1 MAKVV
6 IGVDPHKRI
15 NAVVVVN
22 SRAQVLARAQFV
34 NDAQGFRE
42 LRRFSRQWRP
52 RTWAIEGCNGVGKH
66 VAQRLVAAGERV
78 VDVSTRRAAL
88 VRVFAGGN
96 GRKNDDTDAHS
107 IALVG
112 LHAPDLPAVRADD
125 RRTALRLLSN
135 RRRELIGQRTQCVNR
150 LHRDLVGLVAGGAPR
165 SLNAKKAR
173 ALLASVKPRDEIG
186 RLRRHLAAELL
197 SELVTL
203 DKKIGAIEAEVRA
216 LVRSTPT
223 GLPKIYGVGPVITA
237 LTLGEVGDIAR
248 FADRNH
254 FASYNGT
261 APDDKGSAGNPAH
274 CVNIKGNRKL
284 NHAIHMI
291 AITQIRNRNSPGRA
305 YYKRKLAQ
313 SKTKK
318 EALRALKRKIS
329 DVIYRQLVADAQLA
343 MGPGGQAGTTL
354 TASVTDP
361 TPTAGT
367 SDKPQP
373 GPTENSTPLASTG

>member
-1 MAKVV
+1 VAKVV

-66 VAQRLVAAGERV
+66 VAQRLVAAGEQV

>member
-1 MAKVV
+1 VAKVV

>member
-1 MAKVV
+1 LPAFHVATAA
-6 IGVDPHKRI
+6 DLDR
-15 NAVVVVN
+15 
-22 SRAQVLARAQFV
+22 RA
-34 NDAQGFRE
+34 
-42 LRRFSRQWRP
+42 LRRFS
-52 RTWAIEGCNGVGKH
+52 V
-66 VAQRLVAAGERV
+66 
-78 VDVSTRRAAL
+78 
-88 VRVFAGGN
+88 
-96 GRKNDDTDAHS
+96 
-107 IALVG
+107 VG
-112 LHAPDLPAVRADD
+112 LTAGTSTLDRTIEEVHRALLEIVPLPSPEA
-125 RRTALRLLSN
+125 
-135 RRRELIGQRTQCVNR
+135 
-150 LHRDLVGLVAGGAPR
+150 GLVAGGAPR
-165 SLNAKKAR
+165 ALTAKKAK
-173 ALLASVKPRDEIG
+173 ALLASVRPRDEIG
-186 RLRRHLAAELL
+186 RLRRQLAADLL
-197 SELVTL
+197 AELVTL
-203 DKKIGAIEAEVRA
+203 DKKIAAIETEVRT

-237 LTLGEVGDIAR
+237 LTLGEVGDVAR

-261 APDDKGSAGNPAH
+261 APDDKGSAGSPAH

-291 AITQIRNRNSPGRA
+291 AITQIRNRKSPGRA
-305 YYKRKLAQ
+305 YYDRKLAQ

-343 MGPGGQAGTTL
+343 VGPGGQAGTTL

-373 GPTENSTPLASTG
+373 GPNPNFTLLASTG

>member
-1 MAKVV
+1 VAKVV

-305 YYKRKLAQ
+305 YYERKLAQ

>member
-15 NAVVVVN
+15 NAVVVLN
-22 SRAQVLARAQFV
+22 SCAKVLARAQFV
-34 NDAQGFRE
+34 NDAEGFRE

-112 LHAPDLPAVRADD
+112 LHTPDLPEVRADD

-165 SLNAKKAR
+165 ALTAKKAK
-173 ALLASVKPRDEIG
+173 ALLASVRPRDEIG

-197 SELVTL
+197 AELVTL
-203 DKKIGAIEAEVRA
+203 DKKVGAIETELRTM
-216 LVRSTPT
+216 VRSTPT

-237 LTLGEVGDIAR
+237 LTLGEVGDVAR

-291 AITQIRNRNSPGRA
+291 AITQIRNRKSPGRA
-305 YYKRKLAQ
+305 YYDRKLAQ

-343 MGPGGQAGTTL
+343 VGPGGQAGTTL

-373 GPTENSTPLASTG
+373 GPNPNFTPLANIA

>member
-305 YYKRKLAQ
+305 YYERKLAQ

-329 DVIYRQLVADAQLA
+329 AVIYRQLVADAQLA

>member
-1 MAKVV
+1 M
-6 IGVDPHKRI
+6 
-15 NAVVVVN
+15 
-22 SRAQVLARAQFV
+22 
-34 NDAQGFRE
+34 
-42 LRRFSRQWRP
+42 
-52 RTWAIEGCNGVGKH
+52 
-66 VAQRLVAAGERV
+66 

-112 LHAPDLPAVRADD
+112 LHTPDLPEVHADD

-135 RRRELIGQRTQCVNR
+135 RRRELVGQRTQCVNR

-165 SLNAKKAR
+165 VLTAKKAR
-173 ALLASVKPRDEIG
+173 ALLASVRPRDEIG

-197 SELVTL
+197 AELVTL
-203 DKKIGAIEAEVRA
+203 DKKVAAIETEVRA

-237 LTLGEVGDIAR
+237 LTLGEVGDVSR

-261 APDDKGSAGNPAH
+261 APDDKGSAGSPAH

-291 AITQIRNRNSPGRA
+291 AITQIRNRKSPGRA
-305 YYKRKLAQ
+305 YYDRKLAQ

-318 EALRALKRKIS
+318 EALRALKRRIS
-329 DVIYRQLVADAQLA
+329 DVIYRQLVADTQLEA
-343 MGPGGQAGTTL
+343 GPGGQAGTTL
-354 TASVTDP
+354 TASVADP
-361 TPTAGT
+361 TPTVGA

-373 GPTENSTPLASTG
+373 GPAPNSTPLAKIA